1 MRAKQ
6 APRLCRKTE
15 PSMSSQPNPNA
26 EKSHACHS
34 KESVGCSGLF
44 VNKRGLKNALGIS
57 STRVIDQ
64 WVRKRMISFIRAGHR
79 TLLFS
84 VEQVRKDLA
93 RFEVKAV
100 GRNRE

>member
-1 MRAKQ
+1 MHAKH
-6 APRLCRKTE
+6 ASRLCRKTE
-15 PSMSSQPNPNA
+15 PAMSSQPNPNA
-26 EKSHACHS
+26 EKPHARHS
-34 KESVGCSGLF
+34 NEFVGCSKLF
-44 VNKRGLKNALGIS
+44 VNKCGLKDALGIP
-57 STRVIDQ
+57 STRVIDE